1 MQRFDSSFRCWLSRG
16 SAGLTAVLVIMAGLT
31 PAAVAQAEMA
41 SPVRASPV
49 KVSPGK
55 MNQPIEPFIKADA
68 IALGKWLVMQKLKTL
83 TRAAVAPTPPTTA
96 STDGSLSQSATS
108 PATTSLGEAGNN
120 RPLPAAERQPA
131 LVPAAP
137 QPPAPSDSLTID
149 AALEMRVALVRD
161 ARSVTI
167 AASNG
172 GAVVSLEGEGLKRLA
187 PNQAYRASDQ
197 GNLTLDGDTL
207 PGAVWV
213 QGQGGVVAVGDRW
226 YRGRVLLLLREN
238 GILVVNY
245 VMLQE
250 YLYSVVGAEMSASWP
265 IESLKAQAVAARSY
279 ALVHNV
285 RHSGREYDLD
295 DTTRYQAYKGVM
307 TETNTTQA
315 AVHQTAGEF
324 ISHNGGIVESL
335 YAATQDIVNNA
346 HSGFGMS
353 QMGALDLSRQGY
365 RYNEILAVY
374 YPQTAVGRIDI
385 GE

>member
-1 MQRFDSSFRCWLSRG
+1 
-16 SAGLTAVLVIMAGLT
+16 
-31 PAAVAQAEMA
+31 
-41 SPVRASPV
+41 
-49 KVSPGK
+49 
-55 MNQPIEPFIKADA
+55 
-68 IALGKWLVMQKLKTL
+68 LGKWLVTQKVKTL
-83 TRAAVAPTPPTTA
+83 TSTAVDSLTPPSNGPRPQAASPSPDTATTA
-96 STDGSLSQSATS
+96 S
-108 PATTSLGEAGNN
+108 
-120 RPLPAAERQPA
+120 RPAAPERQPA
-131 LVPAAP
+131 GIPAAAE
-137 QPPAPSDSLTID
+137 PPAPSDALTID

-161 ARSVTI
+161 ASSVAVAT
-167 AASNG
+167 STG
-172 GAVVSLEGEGLKRLA
+172 GAIVSLDGEGLKGLTA
-187 PNQAYRASDQ
+187 NQAYLATDQ
-197 GNLTLDGDTL
+197 GNLSIDGENM

-213 QGQGGVVAVGDRW
+213 QADSGGLVAVGDRW
-226 YRGRVLLLLREN
+226 YRGRVLLLLRDN

-245 VMLQE
+245 VLMQE
-250 YLYSVVGAEMSASWP
+250 YLYSVVGAEMSPSWP

-285 RHSGREYDLD
+285 RHAGREYDLD

-315 AVHQTAGEF
+315 AVHQTSGEF

-374 YPQTAVGRIDI
+374 YPQTAIGRIDV

>member
-1 MQRFDSSFRCWLSRG
+1 MVQGWHTSLTGRG
-16 SAGLTAVLVIMAGLT
+16 IAGLTATVVGLGLLA
-31 PAAVAQAEMA
+31 PASVAQ
-41 SPVRASPV
+41 V
-49 KVSPGK
+49 K
-55 MNQPIEPFIKADA
+55 MNGPIEPFIEADA
-68 IALGKWLVMQKLKTL
+68 IALGKWLVLQKARTL
-83 TRAAVAPTPPTTA
+83 SSVVAENLTEATASPTEPSTHAAAASTPPP
-96 STDGSLSQSATS
+96 
-108 PATTSLGEAGNN
+108 PA
-120 RPLPAAERQPA
+120 PERQPVA
-131 LVPAAP
+131 VPAAP
-137 QPPAPSDSLTID
+137 EPPAPSDALTVD

-161 ARSVTI
+161 ASSVSI
-167 AASNG
+167 ATSNG
-172 GAVVSLEGEGLKRLA
+172 GAVVSLDGEGLKSLA
-187 PNQAYRASDQ
+187 AGQAYLATDQ
-197 GNLTLDGDTL
+197 GNLAIGGEGM
-207 PGAVWV
+207 PNAVWV
-213 QGQGGVVAVGDRW
+213 QADGGLVAVGDRW
-226 YRGRVLLLLREN
+226 YRGRVLLLMRQN

-250 YLYSVVGAEMSASWP
+250 YLYSVVGAEMSPSWP

-285 RHSGREYDLD
+285 RHAGREYDLD

-315 AVHQTAGEF
+315 AVHQTSGEF

-365 RYNEILAVY
+365 RYNEILSVY
-374 YPQTAVGRIDI
+374 YPQTAIGRIDI